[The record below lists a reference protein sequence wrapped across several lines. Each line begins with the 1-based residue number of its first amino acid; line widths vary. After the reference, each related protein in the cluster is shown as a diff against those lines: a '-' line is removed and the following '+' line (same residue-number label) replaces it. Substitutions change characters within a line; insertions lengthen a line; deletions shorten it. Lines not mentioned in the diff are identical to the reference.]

1 MRTVLI
7 TLDGPHGPVD
17 ADLAGETPI
26 RALAPLLFALT
37 GVAQADDPRDEPTFE
52 PPSRDPYLLN
62 AAGSRW
68 ALELRDGQ
76 ALPVDHSLIAC
87 QVFDGMR
94 LTLRDVV
101 AQRRARE
108 QAAQFVAQSV
118 QPSAATAGVGV
129 IWRRE
134 DADPTVPTR

>member
-7 TLDGPHGPVD
+7 TIDGPHGPVD

-37 GVAQADDPRDEPTFE
+37 GVTLADDARDEQTFQ

-68 ALELRDGQ
+68 TLELREGQ
-76 ALPVDHSLIAC
+76 PLPVDYSLIAC

-101 AQRRARE
+101 AQRRERE
-108 QAAQFVAQSV
+108 QAAQFVAQVV

-129 IWRRE
+129 VWRR
-134 DADPTVPTR
+134 DDANPADPTR